1 MGPDVSEKVV
11 YALYV
16 LENAARV
23 LPPIALRTTAPVKPV
38 MRLLHLLQSFVR
50 FRLPSLTIS
59 GTNLERKIAVMEKR
73 LCDICGH
80 SRAAHV
86 DGVHCAL
93 CRCSSERP
101 AAVQ

>member
-1 MGPDVSEKVV
+1 
-11 YALYV
+11 
-16 LENAARV
+16 
-23 LPPIALRTTAPVKPV
+23 
-38 MRLLHLLQSFVR
+38 
-50 FRLPSLTIS
+50 
-59 GTNLERKIAVMEKR
+59 MEKR

-101 AAVQ
+101 AMVQESLVFRTALPIRSARIGRKR